1 MANPNI
7 VNVSTIYG
15 NTSSILISST
25 NDPFATALV
34 NNAAS
39 SGKVYK
45 INSIVVANVDG
56 TSAADITIK
65 IFSQDDLGGT
75 GTAIAST
82 ISVPADASLI
92 VTDKS
97 TSFYLLEDKSIGA
110 TASAANDLVVTCSWE
125 EIN

>member
-1 MANPNI
+1 MANPNLVSVTSI
-7 VNVSTIYG
+7 VG

-25 NDPFATALV
+25 SNPFATALV
-34 NNAAS
+34 NNLAA

-56 TSAADITIK
+56 TSAADITIN